1 MIHKEQSVIKVP
13 EERIGA
19 ISGKAG
25 ATAKMLE
32 QKLGVSLGLERD
44 GTVTMEGASDKIFF
58 GKDVIKA
65 IGRGFPPETALFIID
80 KDFMFHLVN
89 LDEFCNTENSVHR
102 VKGRVIGTEGSIKK
116 EIEEMADCYISVYGD
131 TIGIIA
137 PPDSMP
143 MASEAIS
150 MLINGAMHSSVL
162 NFLSR
167 KKEELTLSRLRG
179 HREVR

>member
-1 MIHKEQSVIKVP
+1 
-13 EERIGA
+13 
-19 ISGKAG
+19 
-25 ATAKMLE
+25 
-32 QKLGVSLGLERD
+32 
-44 GTVTMEGASDKIFF
+44 
-58 GKDVIKA
+58 
-65 IGRGFPPETALFIID
+65 
-80 KDFMFHLVN
+80 
-89 LDEFCNTENSVHR
+89 
-102 VKGRVIGTEGSIKK
+102 VIGTEGSIKK